1 MPMPVHIDEMN
12 SETTVFDG
20 ELPLSPAQLERL
32 IQIVLQRLDQR
43 EQGKRQHLEAT
54 RLRSQAAPRMPLEE

>member
-1 MPMPVHIDEMN
+1 MAVHIDEM
-12 SETTVFDG
+12 SSDVTVFDG

-43 EQGKRQHLEAT
+43 EYAKRQHHEAT
-54 RLRSQAAPRMPLEE
+54 RLRSQAAPPLPLEE

>member
-1 MPMPVHIDEMN
+1 MPVHIDEM
-12 SETTVFDG
+12 SSDVTVFDG

-43 EQGKRQHLEAT
+43 EYARRQHNEAT
-54 RLRSQAAPRMPLEE
+54 RLRAQAAPRMPLEE

>member
-1 MPMPVHIDEMN
+1 MAVHIDEMS
-12 SETTVFDG
+12 SEVSVFDG
-20 ELPLSPAQLERL
+20 DLPLSPAQLERL

-54 RLRSQAAPRMPLEE
+54 RLRSHAAPPLPLEE

>member
-1 MPMPVHIDEMN
+1 MPVHIDEMN
-12 SETTVFDG
+12 SEVSVFDG
-20 ELPLSPAQLERL
+20 DLPFSPAQLERL

-54 RLRSQAAPRMPLEE
+54 RLRSRAAPPLPLEE

>member
-1 MPMPVHIDEMN
+1 MPIHIEEM
-12 SETTVFDG
+12 SSDVTVFDG

-43 EQGKRQHLEAT
+43 EQGQRQHRDAT
-54 RLRSQAAPRMPLEE
+54 RLRARAAPPLPLEE